1 MALRHAPEAAERGKE
16 PGEGKRPTP
25 EEVGARYAVQA
36 MFPYRDENETQR
48 TPYVT
53 IIIITLNVLAW
64 LVIERAGAPLALARA
79 VCDLGL
85 IPGELTGT
93 LRPGTQFPMGEG
105 LICIT
110 DPGRQV
116 SHVFTSMFL
125 HGSWMH
131 LIGNMWFLWV
141 FGDNI
146 EDSMGRVRFA
156 IFYLISWRCRSPPAG
171 PLQSGLRHPNGGRLG
186 RHQRR
191 HGRLSDPVPACAG
204 VRAGGARFLLH
215 VDRVASLDD
224 APLLGRDPARERSVR
239 APRRGAGR
247 RGCLG
252 AYRRLRRRSGPD
264 QAVRPSRRRDGSPEP
279 QLGAVATGR
288 SVTHGR
294 KPRGPLA

>member
-125 HGSWMH
+125 HGSWLH
-131 LIGNMWFLWV
+131 R
-141 FGDNI
+141 
-146 EDSMGRVRFA
+146 SRVRWT
-156 IFYLISWRCRSPPAG
+156 S
-171 PLQSGLRHPNGGRLG
+171 RLEN
-186 RHQRR
+186 RR
-191 HGRLSDPVPACAG
+191 T
-204 VRAGGARFLLH
+204 RA
-215 VDRVASLDD
+215 
-224 APLLGRDPARERSVR
+224 E
-239 APRRGAGR
+239 RRG
-247 RGCLG
+247 
-252 AYRRLRRRSGPD
+252 
-264 QAVRPSRRRDGSPEP
+264 PSRRAAAG
-279 QLGAVATGR
+279 
-288 SVTHGR
+288 
-294 KPRGPLA
+294 